1 MILVLI
7 FKAGNSLG
15 ESASNAVG
23 SLRQRS
29 WLDRTATSVWQRER
43 AFVNLSVPTIIDTCK
58 MFPGYLLL
66 N

>member
-15 ESASNAVG
+15 ESASNTVG
-23 SLRQRS
+23 SLRQHS

-43 AFVNLSVPTIIDTCK
+43 AFDKLLPAL
-58 MFPGYLLL
+58 MF
-66 N
+66 NK

>member
-43 AFVNLSVPTIIDTCK
+43 AFDKLLPAL
-58 MFPGYLLL
+58 MF
-66 N
+66 NK

>member
-43 AFVNLSVPTIIDTCK
+43 AFDKLLS
-58 MFPGYLLL
+58 GL
-66 N
+66 NVSIWKGFI

>member
-29 WLDRTATSVWQRER
+29 WLDRTATRRKKRER
-43 AFVNLSVPTIIDTCK
+43 VFEMLGLPERFTWGKDRDIII
-58 MFPGYLLL
+58 L
-66 N
+66 